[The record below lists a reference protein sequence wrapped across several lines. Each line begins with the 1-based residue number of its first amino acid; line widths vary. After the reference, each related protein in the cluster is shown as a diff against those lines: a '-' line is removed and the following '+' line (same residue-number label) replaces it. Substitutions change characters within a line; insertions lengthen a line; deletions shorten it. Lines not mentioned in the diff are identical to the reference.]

1 MIFAAYICM
10 YLFIVKKM
18 YSNRFVAEFS
28 RCIWKQNLNI
38 IASYEDVVVILRSC
52 PCLCT
57 HLLLLYDRETSTELY
72 GIITCYFQ
80 IFNYNRWILH
90 GHLLCITLS
99 WLLYSL
105 YIYIYNIYI
114 YTYTI
119 TLVKELCCINRS
131 VLFITRQCRI
141 ANSAFGKIWT
151 LRLQFSCFLT
161 ISFWNKRVIKLICS
175 IIAGSWNQ

>member
-1 MIFAAYICM
+1 
-10 YLFIVKKM
+10 M

-28 RCIWKQNLNI
+28 RCFWKQNLNI
-38 IASYEDVVVILRSC
+38 IASYEDVVVILRSR

-72 GIITCYFQ
+72 GIITCYSQ
-80 IFNYNRWILH
+80 IFNYNRLNSTRTFIMYNV
-90 GHLLCITLS
+90 IMIV
-99 WLLYSL
+99 
-105 YIYIYNIYI
+105 IYI
-114 YTYTI
+114 YTI

-141 ANSAFGKIWT
+141 ANSAFGKTWT

-175 IIAGSWNQ
+175 IISGSWNQ